1 MSRRPHSP
9 TGFGLTV
16 QEEVGALARLFKLWG
31 GLAVAF
37 TLLAGGPHQELALQL
52 RQLQA
57 HQFPDSLRLT
67 GVAAGPEGELVTWS
81 RLTGS
86 VLWLRNGT
94 WQSVGSGQLRRPIA
108 AALPGHAG
116 RMEVLDVGL
125 GEILVYSVAGEI
137 VRRTSFNTIPHVA
150 AAARGP
156 DGWYIVRDSIGRQ
169 RIDRIS
175 SSGRFERIATLPRP
189 VSSPPDSTGVTLS
202 YAPAGLLVSH
212 RSAPYR
218 AYLVSNTGETI
229 PFAVPPGIMESSDDG
244 QSPAANWAA
253 FPVVPIPNGYLLTY
267 ADLTSDRRLVAIYA
281 RDLRLLRSK
290 PLDLPLTFH
299 ASSPDG
305 STIIGFTRFSEVEIR
320 VFELAREP
328 ISPQRR

>member
-1 MSRRPHSP
+1 VRLP
-9 TGFGLTV
+9 G
-16 QEEVGALARLFKLWG
+16 LFKLWG
-31 GLAVAF
+31 GLALAF
-37 TLLAGGPHQELALQL
+37 TLLAGGPRQELPLQL
-52 RQLQA
+52 RQVQV

-94 WQSVGSGQLRRPIA
+94 WQSVGSGQLRRPIV
-108 AALPGHAG
+108 AALPEHTG

-125 GEILVYSVAGEI
+125 GEILAYSPAGEI
-137 VRRTSFNTIPHVA
+137 VQRTSFDTVPSVA
-150 AAARGP
+150 AAARGV
-156 DGWYIVRDSIGRQ
+156 DDWYIVRDSIGRK

-175 SSGRFERIATLPRP
+175 DSGRVETIATLPRP
-189 VSSPPDSTGVTLS
+189 VAGPPDSTGVTLS

-218 AYLVSNTGETI
+218 AYLVRNTGETI
-229 PFAVPPGIMESSDDG
+229 PFAVPSGIMESRDDG
-244 QSPAANWAA
+244 HSPAATWAA
-253 FPVVPIPNGYLLTY
+253 FPVVPIPNGYLQTY
-267 ADLTSDRRLVAIYA
+267 ADLTSDRRLVATYA
-281 RDLRLLRSK
+281 SDLRLLRST

-299 ASSPDG
+299 ASSIDA
-305 STIIGFTRFSEVEIR
+305 STLIGFTRLSEVEIH